1 MTDLEMFQATANYM
15 DGREAEKRRIL
26 AYLDELKKHGVKS
39 ASVDKMIKF
48 VKGGDDGND
57 V

>member
-26 AYLDELKKHGVKS
+26 AYLGELKKHGVKS